1 MYRDWNAV
9 SVGYSQYYSIVMR
22 TITFHT
28 IHVHVGALENY
39 TKSNNNYNKVVNRTL
54 MGNKGHGKNKCNYY
68 FKIRTPMQSQ
78 PTYYLSFMTN
88 LTLKHHTTMMPFSI
102 FLQILASTTKK

>member
-22 TITFHT
+22 TTTFHT

-39 TKSNNNYNKVVNRTL
+39 TKSNNNYNKDATRTL
-54 MGNKGHGKNKCNYY
+54 MGNRGHGKNKCNYY
-68 FKIRTPMQSQ
+68 FILEHQCKVNQHT
-78 PTYYLSFMTN
+78 TSFMTN
-88 LTLKHHTTMMPFSI
+88 LTLKHNTTMISFSI